1 MNMDEVQQQFEHGV
15 ADRFFE
21 WFAQQGGPNYSFV
34 RRAHEAPDLV
44 YACNNLDLQVEITAA
59 YYDGTHAEFL
69 WKYARGAGNPP
80 IGWQGVGNPHKA
92 LAQAIID
99 RVEAKCEKRYG
110 LTTLLLI
117 EVPPGLTSAEE
128 LAALLTQKVFP
139 SVIPFA
145 GVYVAGR
152 FPITSNSSGGYRV
165 LPIKELPA
173 NHSVERDA
181 RKGDERRLT

>member
-1 MNMDEVQQQFEHGV
+1 MQQQFERGV
-15 ADRFFE
+15 ADRFFK
-21 WFAQQGGPNYSFV
+21 WFVQQGGPNYSFV
-34 RRAHEAPDLV
+34 DRAHEAPDLV
-44 YACNNLDLQVEITAA
+44 YACNNLYLQVEITAA
-59 YYDGTHAEFL
+59 YYDGTHAKFL

-80 IGWQGVGNPHKA
+80 NGWQGVGNPHKA
-92 LAQAIID
+92 LAQAILD

-128 LAALLTQKVFP
+128 LAELLTQKVFP

-181 RKGDERRLT
+181 RKDGERRPT